1 MVIDDPDDAI
11 LADRI
16 LVDRARA
23 GDAEAFRELV
33 ERYSARIFRLAWR
46 ILGDEAGAED
56 AVQET
61 FLRAY
66 RSLSRFDARSQFGT
80 WLHRIAANTSVEILR
95 KHQHQ
100 RFRQEPIGEETGAAS
115 SADPGPDRRALS
127 QEVERAVRGALADLS
142 PMERAAFVL
151 RHFEGRSIAE
161 ICGAL
166 GLRESAG
173 KQAIFRA
180 VKKLRRSLEPLY
192 VPRAGREALP

>member
-1 MVIDDPDDAI
+1 MDRMVIDGHDDAI
-11 LADRI
+11 L
-16 LVDRARA
+16 VEQARA
-23 GDAEAFRELV
+23 GNAEAFRELV
-33 ERYSARIFRLAWR
+33 ERYSARIFRLTWR
-46 ILGDEAGAED
+46 ILGDEAATED

-66 RSLSRFDARSQFGT
+66 RSLVRFDARSQFGT
-80 WLHRIAANTSVEILR
+80 WLHRIAANTAVEILR
-95 KHQHQ
+95 KHQRLRHE
-100 RFRQEPIGEETGAAS
+100 RIGEEAGEAS

-180 VKKLRRSLEPLY
+180 VQKLRRSLEPLY
-192 VPRAGREALP
+192 VPRANREAVP